1 MWTCTRL
8 GAESL
13 IGYIVKRV
21 LQSVVVLLL
30 VTMIMFVLFHLL
42 PGNPA
47 RAELGVKAQPA
58 AVTAFDKLNG
68 FNKPV
73 WYQFWIYLDHLAHGN
88 LGFSYIQNASV
99 AQLFAQRFPKSILL
113 VGLATA
119 VAILIAVPLGIF
131 QAVRRN
137 KPDDY
142 VLTGTSFVL
151 YSFPTFW
158 LGIVLIELFAITFH
172 LLPPTA
178 PEGTSVASILAN
190 WTGLILPVS
199 TLALVS
205 IAAYSRYMRSA
216 MIDSLAQDYI
226 RTAKA
231 KGLSKRAVLFRHAM
245 RNSLIPMVTLIGLS
259 IPGVLSG
266 AVITESVFNYPG
278 VGLLFIQSAGSEDF
292 SVLLGLTLV
301 AAVGV
306 IVGNLVAD
314 IGYAVLDPRIR
325 Y

>member
-1 MWTCTRL
+1 M
-8 GAESL
+8 
-13 IGYIVKRV
+13 IGYLIRRFG
-21 LQSVVVLLL
+21 QSVIVLLI
-30 VTMIMFVLFHLL
+30 VTVFMFLLFHML

-47 RAELGVKAQPA
+47 RAELGVRAQPA
-58 AVTAFDKLNG
+58 AVAAFDRLNG

-73 WYQFWIYLDHLAHGN
+73 WYQFWVYIDKLAHGN

-113 VGLATA
+113 VGLAYGLA
-119 VAILIAVPLGIF
+119 IIVAIPLGIL

-137 KPDDY
+137 KVDDY
-142 VLTGTSFVL
+142 ALTGASFIL

-158 LGIVLIELFAITFH
+158 LGIILIEVFAISLH
-172 LLPPTA
+172 WLPPTA
-178 PEGTSVASILAN
+178 PEGTSVGQILSDPK
-190 WTGLILPVS
+190 GLVLPVVN
-199 TLALVS
+199 LALVS

-226 RTAKA
+226 RTARA
-231 KGLSKRAVLFRHAM
+231 KGVSRKAILFRHAL
-245 RNSLIPMVTLIGLS
+245 RNSLIPMATLIGLS
-259 IPGVLSG
+259 VPAVLGG
-266 AVITESVFNYPG
+266 AVITEQVFNYPG

-306 IVGNLVAD
+306 IIGNLIAD
-314 IGYAVLDPRIR
+314 IGYAILDPRIR

>member
-1 MWTCTRL
+1 VT
-8 GAESL
+8 
-13 IGYIVKRV
+13 GYVLKRFG
-21 LQSVVVLLL
+21 QSVVVLLL
-30 VTMIMFVLFHLL
+30 VTVIMFVLFHLL

-47 RAELGVKAQPA
+47 RAELGVRAQPA
-58 AVTAFDKLNG
+58 AVAAFDKLQGLNR
-68 FNKPV
+68 PI
-73 WYQFWIYLDHLAHGN
+73 WYQFWVYLDHLFHGN

-99 AQLFAQRFPKSILL
+99 ALLFDQRFPKTILL
-113 VGLATA
+113 LTLATIVA
-119 VAILIAVPLGIF
+119 VVIAVPLGIF

-137 KPDDY
+137 KLDDY

-158 LGIVLIELFAITFH
+158 LGIILIEIFAITLH
-172 LLPPTA
+172 VLPPTA
-178 PEGTSVASILAN
+178 PEGTTLGQILSD
-190 WTGLILPVS
+190 WQGLILPVM

-205 IAAYSRYMRSA
+205 IASYSRYMRSA

-231 KGLSKRAVLFRHAM
+231 KGLSQRAVLFRHAL
-245 RNSLIPMVTLIGLS
+245 RNSLIPMATLIGLS
-259 IPGVLSG
+259 IPAVFSG

-278 VGLLFIQSAGSEDF
+278 VGLLFVQSADSEDF

-301 AAVGV
+301 AAIGV
-306 IVGNLVAD
+306 IIGNLVAD

>member
-1 MWTCTRL
+1 M
-8 GAESL
+8 
-13 IGYIVKRV
+13 IGYLIRRFG
-21 LQSVVVLLL
+21 QSVIVLLI
-30 VTMIMFVLFHLL
+30 VTVFMFLLFHML

-47 RAELGVKAQPA
+47 RAELGVHAQPA
-58 AVTAFDKLNG
+58 AVAAFDRLNG

-73 WYQFWIYLDHLAHGN
+73 WYQFWVYIDKLAHGN

-113 VGLATA
+113 VGLAYGLA
-119 VAILIAVPLGIF
+119 IIVAIPLGIL

-137 KPDDY
+137 KVDDY
-142 VLTGTSFVL
+142 ALTGASFIL

-158 LGIVLIELFAITFH
+158 LGIILIEVFAISLH
-172 LLPPTA
+172 WLPPTA
-178 PEGTSVASILAN
+178 PEGTSVGQILSDPK
-190 WTGLILPVS
+190 GLVLPVVN
-199 TLALVS
+199 LALVS

-226 RTAKA
+226 RTARA
-231 KGLSKRAVLFRHAM
+231 KGVGRKAILFRHAL
-245 RNSLIPMVTLIGLS
+245 RNSLIPMATLIGLS
-259 IPGVLSG
+259 VPAVLGG
-266 AVITESVFNYPG
+266 AVITEQVFNYPG

-301 AAVGV
+301 AAIGV
-306 IVGNLVAD
+306 IIGNLIAD
-314 IGYAVLDPRIR
+314 IGYAILDPRIR

>member
-1 MWTCTRL
+1 MT
-8 GAESL
+8 
-13 IGYIVKRV
+13 GYILKRFG
-21 LQSVVVLLL
+21 QSVIVLLL
-30 VTMIMFVLFHLL
+30 VTVIMFLLFHML

-58 AVTAFDKLNG
+58 AVAAFDRLQGLNR
-68 FNKPV
+68 PI
-73 WYQFWIYLDHLAHGN
+73 WYQFWIYVDHLFHGN

-99 AQLFAQRFPKSILL
+99 ALLFDQRFPKTILL
-113 VGLATA
+113 LTLATI
-119 VAILIAVPLGIF
+119 VSVVIAIPLGIL

-137 KPDDY
+137 KVDDY

-158 LGIVLIELFAITFH
+158 LGIVLIEIFSISLH

-178 PEGTSVASILAN
+178 PEGTSIGAILSD
-190 WTGLILPVS
+190 WQGMILPVM

-205 IAAYSRYMRSA
+205 IAAYSRYMRSS

-231 KGLSKRAVLFRHAM
+231 KGLSQRAILFRHAL
-245 RNSLIPMVTLIGLS
+245 RNSLIPMATLIGLS
-259 IPGVLSG
+259 IPAVLSG

-278 VGLLFIQSAGSEDF
+278 VGLLFVQSADSEDF

-301 AAVGV
+301 AAIGV
-306 IVGNLVAD
+306 IIGNLVAD

>member
-1 MWTCTRL
+1 M
-8 GAESL
+8 
-13 IGYIVKRV
+13 IGYVFRRF
-21 LQSVVVLLL
+21 LQSLLVLLL
-30 VTMIMFVLFHLL
+30 VTMIMFVMFHML

-58 AVTAFDKLNG
+58 AVAAFDKLQG
-68 FNKPV
+68 LDRPI
-73 WYQFWIYLDHLAHGN
+73 WYQFWVYVDHLLHGN

-99 AQLFAQRFPKSILL
+99 ALLFAQRFPKTILL
-113 VGLATA
+113 LTLATV
-119 VAILIAVPLGIF
+119 VAIVVAVPLGIF

-137 KPDDY
+137 KFDDY

-151 YSFPTFW
+151 YSFPVFW
-158 LGIVLIELFAITFH
+158 LGIVLIEVFAITFH

-178 PEGTSVASILAN
+178 PGGTSLGPILAD
-190 WTGLILPVS
+190 WQGMVLPVM

-205 IAAYSRYMRSA
+205 IASYSRYMRSA

-231 KGLSKRAVLFRHAM
+231 KGLSQRAVLFRHAL
-245 RNSLIPMVTLIGLS
+245 RNSLIPMATLVGLS

-278 VGLLFIQSAGSEDF
+278 VGLLFVQSAYSEDF

>member
-1 MWTCTRL
+1 MT
-8 GAESL
+8 
-13 IGYIVKRV
+13 GYILKRFG
-21 LQSVVVLLL
+21 QSVVVLLL
-30 VTMIMFVLFHLL
+30 VTVIMFIMFHLL

-58 AVTAFDKLNG
+58 AVAAFDKLQGLNR
-68 FNKPV
+68 PI
-73 WYQFWIYLDHLAHGN
+73 WYQFWIYLDHLFHGN

-99 AQLFAQRFPKSILL
+99 ALLFDQRFPKTILL
-113 VGLATA
+113 LTLATIVA
-119 VAILIAVPLGIF
+119 VVIAVPLGVL

-137 KPDDY
+137 KVDDY
-142 VLTGTSFVL
+142 ILTGASFVL

-158 LGIVLIELFAITFH
+158 LGIILIEIFSISLHI
-172 LLPPTA
+172 LPPTA
-178 PEGTSVASILAN
+178 PSGDSVTAILSD
-190 WTGLILPVS
+190 WQGLILPVM

-205 IAAYSRYMRSA
+205 IASYSRYMRSS

-231 KGLSKRAVLFRHAM
+231 KGLSQRAILFRHAL
-245 RNSLIPMVTLIGLS
+245 RNSLIPMATLIGLS
-259 IPGVLSG
+259 IPAVFSG

-278 VGLLFIQSAGSEDF
+278 VGLLFVQSATSEDF

-301 AAVGV
+301 AAIGV
-306 IVGNLVAD
+306 IIGNLVAD

>member
-1 MWTCTRL
+1 M
-8 GAESL
+8 
-13 IGYIVKRV
+13 
-21 LQSVVVLLL
+21 QSVVVLLL
-30 VTMIMFVLFHLL
+30 VTMIMFIMFHLL

-58 AVTAFDKLNG
+58 AVAAFDKLNG

-113 VGLATA
+113 VGLATV
-119 VAILIAVPLGIF
+119 VAILVAIPLGIF

-158 LGIVLIELFAITFH
+158 LGIVLIELFAITYH

-178 PEGTSVASILAN
+178 PEGTSVGSILAN

>member
-1 MWTCTRL
+1 LT
-8 GAESL
+8 
-13 IGYIVKRV
+13 GYILRRF
-21 LQSVVVLLL
+21 LQSAVVLFL
-30 VTMIMFVLFHLL
+30 VTIIMFVMFHLL

-47 RAELGVKAQPA
+47 RAELGVKAYPA
-58 AVTAFDKLNG
+58 AVAAFDKLQG
-68 FNKPV
+68 LDKPV
-73 WYQFWIYLDHLAHGN
+73 WYQFWIYLDHLVHGN

-99 AQLFAQRFPKSILL
+99 SLLFAQRFPKSILL
-113 VGLATA
+113 LGLATI
-119 VAILIAVPLGIF
+119 VAITVAVPLGVV

-137 KPDDY
+137 KADDY
-142 VLTGTSFVL
+142 MLTGGSFVL

-158 LGIVLIELFAITFH
+158 LGIILIEIFAITLH
-172 LLPPTA
+172 VLPPTA
-178 PEGTSVASILAN
+178 PSGTNVGQILAN
-190 WTGLILPVS
+190 WPGLVLPVT

-205 IAAYSRYMRSA
+205 IASYSRYMRSS

-231 KGLSKRAVLFRHAM
+231 KGVSQRVILLRHAL
-245 RNSLIPMVTLIGLS
+245 RNSLIPMATLIGLS
-259 IPGVLSG
+259 IPGLLSG

-278 VGLLFIQSAGSEDF
+278 VGLLFVQSADSEDF

>member
-1 MWTCTRL
+1 MTGYVLKR
-8 GAESL
+8 
-13 IGYIVKRV
+13 IGQAVI
-21 LQSVVVLLL
+21 VLLL
-30 VTMIMFVLFHLL
+30 VTIIMFIMFHLL

-58 AVTAFDKLNG
+58 AVAAFDKLQGLNR
-68 FNKPV
+68 PI
-73 WYQFWIYLDHLAHGN
+73 WYQFYLYLDHLVHGN
-88 LGFSYIQNASV
+88 LGFSYVQNASV
-99 AQLFAQRFPKSILL
+99 GLLFEQRFPKTIILL
-113 VGLATA
+113 SLATIVAIA
-119 VAILIAVPLGIF
+119 VAIPLGIL

-137 KPDDY
+137 KVEDY
-142 VLTGTSFVL
+142 VLTGGSFVL

-158 LGIVLIELFAITFH
+158 LGIILIEIFAISLH
-172 LLPPTA
+172 ILPPTA
-178 PEGTSVASILAN
+178 PEGTTVGAILSD
-190 WTGLILPVS
+190 WQGMILPVM

-205 IAAYSRYMRSA
+205 IASYSRYMRSS

-231 KGLSKRAVLFRHAM
+231 KGLSQRSILFRHAL
-245 RNSLIPMVTLIGLS
+245 RNSLIPMATLIGLS

-266 AVITESVFNYPG
+266 AVITEEVFNYPG
-278 VGLLFIQSAGSEDF
+278 VGLLFVQSATSEDF

-301 AAVGV
+301 AAIGV
-306 IVGNLVAD
+306 IVGNLIAD

>member
-1 MWTCTRL
+1 
-8 GAESL
+8 L
-13 IGYIVKRV
+13 IGYLIRRFG
-21 LQSVVVLLL
+21 QSVIVLLI
-30 VTMIMFVLFHLL
+30 VTVFMFLLFHML

-47 RAELGVKAQPA
+47 RAELGVRAQPA
-58 AVTAFDKLNG
+58 AVAAFDRLNG

-73 WYQFWIYLDHLAHGN
+73 WYQFWVYIDKLAHGN

-113 VGLATA
+113 VGLAYGLA
-119 VAILIAVPLGIF
+119 IIVAIPLGIL

-137 KPDDY
+137 KVDDY
-142 VLTGTSFVL
+142 ALTGASFIL

-158 LGIVLIELFAITFH
+158 LGIILIEVFAISLH
-172 LLPPTA
+172 WLPPTA
-178 PEGTSVASILAN
+178 PEGTSVGQILSDPK
-190 WTGLILPVS
+190 GLVLPVVN
-199 TLALVS
+199 LALVS

-226 RTAKA
+226 RTARA
-231 KGLSKRAVLFRHAM
+231 KGVSRKAILFRHAL
-245 RNSLIPMVTLIGLS
+245 RNSLIPMATLIGLS
-259 IPGVLSG
+259 VPAVLGG
-266 AVITESVFNYPG
+266 AVITEQVFNYPG

-306 IVGNLVAD
+306 IIGNLIAD
-314 IGYAVLDPRIR
+314 IGYAILDPRIR

>member
-1 MWTCTRL
+1 MT
-8 GAESL
+8 
-13 IGYIVKRV
+13 GYIFRRFA
-21 LQSVVVLLL
+21 QSIIVLLL
-30 VTMIMFVLFHLL
+30 VMIIMFVLFHLL

-58 AVTAFDKLNG
+58 AVAAFDRLQGLNR
-68 FNKPV
+68 PI
-73 WYQFWIYLDHLAHGN
+73 WYQFWVYVDHLLHGN

-99 AQLFAQRFPKSILL
+99 GLLFIQRFPKTILL
-113 VGLATA
+113 LTLATIVA
-119 VAILIAVPLGIF
+119 VVIAIPLGIL

-137 KPDDY
+137 KVDDY

-158 LGIVLIELFAITFH
+158 LGIILIEIFAISLH
-172 LLPPTA
+172 ILPPTA
-178 PEGTSVASILAN
+178 PEGTSVGAILSQ
-190 WTGLILPVS
+190 WQGLVLPVM

-231 KGLSKRAVLFRHAM
+231 KGLTQRAILFRHAL
-245 RNSLIPMVTLIGLS
+245 RNSLIPMATLIGLS
-259 IPGVLSG
+259 IPAVFSG

-278 VGLLFIQSAGSEDF
+278 VGLLFVQSADSEDF
-292 SVLLGLTLV
+292 SVLLGLTLI
-301 AAVGV
+301 AAIGV
-306 IVGNLVAD
+306 IIGNLVAD

>member
-1 MWTCTRL
+1 M
-8 GAESL
+8 

-113 VGLATA
+113 VGLSTA

-231 KGLSKRAVLFRHAM
+231 KGLSNRAILFRHAL
-245 RNSLIPMVTLIGLS
+245 RNSLIPMATLIGLS
-259 IPGVLSG
+259 IPGLLSG
-266 AVITESVFNYPG
+266 AVITEEVFNYPG
-278 VGLLFIQSAGSEDF
+278 VGLLFIQAADSEDF

-301 AAVGV
+301 AAIGV

>member
-1 MWTCTRL
+1 MTGYVLKR
-8 GAESL
+8 
-13 IGYIVKRV
+13 IGQAVI
-21 LQSVVVLLL
+21 VLLL
-30 VTMIMFVLFHLL
+30 VTIIMFIMFHLL

-58 AVTAFDKLNG
+58 AVAAFDKLQGLNR
-68 FNKPV
+68 PI
-73 WYQFWIYLDHLAHGN
+73 WYQFYLYLDHLVHGN
-88 LGFSYIQNASV
+88 LGFSYVQNASV
-99 AQLFAQRFPKSILL
+99 GLLFEQRFPKTIILL
-113 VGLATA
+113 SLATI
-119 VAILIAVPLGIF
+119 VAIVVAIPLGIL

-137 KPDDY
+137 KVEDY
-142 VLTGTSFVL
+142 VLTGGSFVL

-158 LGIVLIELFAITFH
+158 LGIILIEIFAISLH
-172 LLPPTA
+172 ILPPTA
-178 PEGTSVASILAN
+178 PEGTTVGAILSD
-190 WTGLILPVS
+190 WQGMILPVM

-205 IAAYSRYMRSA
+205 IASYSRYMRSS

-231 KGLSKRAVLFRHAM
+231 KGLSQRSILFRHAL
-245 RNSLIPMVTLIGLS
+245 RNSLIPMATLIGLS

-266 AVITESVFNYPG
+266 AVITEEVFNYPG
-278 VGLLFIQSAGSEDF
+278 VGLLFVQSATSEDF

-301 AAVGV
+301 AAIGV
-306 IVGNLVAD
+306 IVGNLIAD

>member
-1 MWTCTRL
+1 MT
-8 GAESL
+8 
-13 IGYIVKRV
+13 GYIFRRF
-21 LQSVVVLLL
+21 LQSLVVLLL
-30 VTMIMFVLFHLL
+30 VTLIMFLLFHLL

-58 AVTAFDKLNG
+58 AVAAFDKLQGLNR
-68 FNKPV
+68 PI
-73 WYQFWIYLDHLAHGN
+73 WYQFWIYLDHLVHGN
-88 LGFSYIQNASV
+88 LGFSYVQNASV
-99 AQLFAQRFPKSILL
+99 ALLFEQRFPKTILL
-113 VGLATA
+113 LGLATIVA
-119 VAILIAVPLGIF
+119 VVVAIPLGIL

-137 KPDDY
+137 KVDDY
-142 VLTGTSFVL
+142 ILTGGSFVL

-158 LGIVLIELFAITFH
+158 LGILLIEIFSISLH
-172 LLPPTA
+172 VLPPTA
-178 PEGTSVASILAN
+178 PEGTTVGQILSD
-190 WTGLILPVS
+190 WQGLILPVM

-231 KGLSKRAVLFRHAM
+231 KGLSQRAILFRHAL
-245 RNSLIPMVTLIGLS
+245 RNSLIPMATLIGLS
-259 IPGVLSG
+259 IPAVLSG

-278 VGLLFIQSAGSEDF
+278 VGLLFVQSADSEDF

-301 AAVGV
+301 AAIGV
-306 IVGNLVAD
+306 IIGNLVAD

>member
-1 MWTCTRL
+1 MT
-8 GAESL
+8 
-13 IGYIVKRV
+13 GYVLKRV
-21 LQSVVVLLL
+21 GQSVVVLLL
-30 VTMIMFVLFHLL
+30 VTIIMFVMFHLL

-58 AVTAFDKLNG
+58 AVAAFDRLQGLNR
-68 FNKPV
+68 PI
-73 WYQFWIYLDHLAHGN
+73 WYQFYIYVDHLLHGN

-99 AQLFAQRFPKSILL
+99 GLLFEQRFPKTIILL
-113 VGLATA
+113 SLATI
-119 VAILIAVPLGIF
+119 VALVVAVPLGIL

-137 KPDDY
+137 KVDDY
-142 VLTGTSFVL
+142 VLTGGSFVL

-158 LGIVLIELFAITFH
+158 LGIVLIEIFAISLH

-178 PEGTSVASILAN
+178 PEGTTVGAILSD
-190 WTGLILPVS
+190 WQGMVLPVM

-205 IAAYSRYMRSA
+205 IASYSRYMRSA

-231 KGLSKRAVLFRHAM
+231 KGLSQRSVLFRHAL
-245 RNSLIPMVTLIGLS
+245 RNSLIPMATLIGLS

-266 AVITESVFNYPG
+266 AVITEEVFNYPG
-278 VGLLFIQSAGSEDF
+278 VGLLFVQSATSEDF

-301 AAVGV
+301 AAIGV

>member
-1 MWTCTRL
+1 
-8 GAESL
+8 L
-13 IGYIVKRV
+13 IGYIFRRF
-21 LQSVVVLLL
+21 LQSIFVLLL
-30 VTMIMFVLFHLL
+30 VTMAMFVMFHLL

-58 AVTAFDKLNG
+58 AVAAFDKLQGLNR
-68 FNKPV
+68 PV
-73 WYQFWIYLDHLAHGN
+73 WYQFWIYIDHLVHGN
-88 LGFSYIQNASV
+88 LGFSYILNSSV
-99 AQLFAQRFPKSILL
+99 AQLFAQRFPKSVLL
-113 VGLATA
+113 LGLATV
-119 VAILIAVPLGIF
+119 VAISVAIPLGIL

-137 KPDDY
+137 KFEDY
-142 VLTGTSFVL
+142 VFTGTSFVL

-158 LGIVLIELFAITFH
+158 LGIVLIELFSITLH
-172 LLPPTA
+172 ILPPTA
-178 PEGTSVASILAN
+178 PEGTDLWQILSN
-190 WTGLILPVS
+190 WQGLVLPVA

-205 IAAYSRYMRSA
+205 IASYSRYMRSA

-231 KGLSKRAVLFRHAM
+231 KGVRQRSVLLRHAL
-245 RNSLIPMVTLIGLS
+245 RNSLIPMATLIGLS

-266 AVITESVFNYPG
+266 AIITEDVFNYPG
-278 VGLLFIQSAGSEDF
+278 VGLLFIQSADSEDF

-306 IVGNLVAD
+306 IVGNLVSD

>member
-1 MWTCTRL
+1 LT
-8 GAESL
+8 
-13 IGYIVKRV
+13 GYIFRRFA
-21 LQSVVVLLL
+21 QSLVVLLL
-30 VTMIMFVLFHLL
+30 VTVIMFIMFHLL

-58 AVTAFDKLNG
+58 AVAAFDKLQG
-68 FNKPV
+68 LNKPV

-88 LGFSYIQNASV
+88 LGFSYVQNATV
-99 AQLFAQRFPKSILL
+99 AQLFAQRFPKTIILL
-113 VGLATA
+113 ALAYA
-119 VAILIAVPLGIF
+119 VAVMVAIPLGVI

-137 KPDDY
+137 KFDDY
-142 VLTGTSFVL
+142 VLTGASFLL

-158 LGIVLIELFAITFH
+158 LGIVLIEIFAISLH
-172 LLPPTA
+172 VLPPIA
-178 PEGTSVASILAN
+178 PETTSIGGIVSD
-190 WTGLILPVS
+190 WRGMVLPVM

-205 IAAYSRYMRSA
+205 IASYSRYMRSS

-231 KGLSKRAVLFRHAM
+231 KGVSQRVILLRHAL
-245 RNSLIPMVTLIGLS
+245 RNSLIPMATLIGLS
-259 IPGVLSG
+259 IPAVLSG
-266 AVITESVFNYPG
+266 ALITESVFNYPG
-278 VGLLFIQSAGSEDF
+278 VGLLFIQSAESNDF

>member
-1 MWTCTRL
+1 LT
-8 GAESL
+8 
-13 IGYIVKRV
+13 GYILKRFG
-21 LQSVVVLLL
+21 QSVVVLLL
-30 VTMIMFVLFHLL
+30 VTMIMFIMFHLL

-58 AVTAFDKLNG
+58 AVAAFDKLQGLNR
-68 FNKPV
+68 PI
-73 WYQFWIYLDHLAHGN
+73 WYQFWIYLDHLFHGN

-99 AQLFAQRFPKSILL
+99 ALLFDQRFPKTILL
-113 VGLATA
+113 LTLATIVA
-119 VAILIAVPLGIF
+119 VVIAVPLGVY

-137 KPDDY
+137 KVDDY
-142 VLTGTSFVL
+142 MLTGTSFVL

-158 LGIVLIELFAITFH
+158 LGIILIEIFSISLHI
-172 LLPPTA
+172 LPPTA
-178 PEGTSVASILAN
+178 PSGDSVTAILSD
-190 WTGLILPVS
+190 WQGLILPVM

-205 IAAYSRYMRSA
+205 IASYSRYMRSS

-231 KGLSKRAVLFRHAM
+231 KGLSQRAILFRHAL
-245 RNSLIPMVTLIGLS
+245 RNSLIPMATLIGLS
-259 IPGVLSG
+259 IPAVFSG

-278 VGLLFIQSAGSEDF
+278 VGLLFVQSATSEDF

-301 AAVGV
+301 AAIGV
-306 IVGNLVAD
+306 IIGNLVAD

>member
-1 MWTCTRL
+1 MT
-8 GAESL
+8 
-13 IGYIVKRV
+13 GYIIRRIG
-21 LQSVVVLLL
+21 QSVVVLLL
-30 VTMIMFVLFHLL
+30 VTMVMFLMFHML

-58 AVTAFDKLNG
+58 AVAAFDKLNG
-68 FNKPV
+68 FDRPV

-88 LGFSYIQNASV
+88 LGFSYLQNASV
-99 AQLFAQRFPKSILL
+99 AQLFLQRFPKSVLL
-113 VGLATA
+113 LSLATL
-119 VAILIAVPLGIF
+119 VAITVAVPLGVL

-137 KPDDY
+137 KIDDY

-158 LGIVLIELFAITFH
+158 LGIILIEIFAISLH
-172 LLPPTA
+172 VLPPSA
-178 PEGTSVASILAN
+178 PSGTSLGAILSD
-190 WTGLILPVS
+190 WQGLVLPVA

-205 IAAYSRYMRSA
+205 IASYSRYMRSA

-226 RTAKA
+226 RTARA
-231 KGLSKRAVLFRHAM
+231 KGLSERLVLLRHAL
-245 RNSLIPMVTLIGLS
+245 RNSLIPMATLIGLS
-259 IPGVLSG
+259 VPGVLGG
-266 AVITESVFNYPG
+266 AVITEDVFNYPG
-278 VGLLFIQSAGSEDF
+278 VGLLFIQSATSEDF

>member
-1 MWTCTRL
+1 MT
-8 GAESL
+8 
-13 IGYIVKRV
+13 GYILKRFG
-21 LQSVVVLLL
+21 QSVVVLLL
-30 VTMIMFVLFHLL
+30 VTVIMFIMFHLL

-58 AVTAFDKLNG
+58 AVAAFDKLQGLNR
-68 FNKPV
+68 PI
-73 WYQFWIYLDHLAHGN
+73 WYQFWIYLDHLFHGN

-99 AQLFAQRFPKSILL
+99 ALLFDQRFPKTILL
-113 VGLATA
+113 LTLATIVA
-119 VAILIAVPLGIF
+119 VVIAVPLGIF

-137 KPDDY
+137 RVDDY
-142 VLTGTSFVL
+142 MLTGASFVL

-158 LGIVLIELFAITFH
+158 LGIILIEIFSISLHI
-172 LLPPTA
+172 LPPTA
-178 PEGTSVASILAN
+178 PSGDSVTAILSD
-190 WTGLILPVS
+190 WQGLILPVM

-205 IAAYSRYMRSA
+205 IASYSRYMRSS

-231 KGLSKRAVLFRHAM
+231 KGLSQRAILFRHAL
-245 RNSLIPMVTLIGLS
+245 RNSLIPMATLIGLS
-259 IPGVLSG
+259 IPAVFSG

-278 VGLLFIQSAGSEDF
+278 VGLLFVQSATSEDF

-301 AAVGV
+301 AAIGV
-306 IVGNLVAD
+306 IIGNLVAD

>member
-1 MWTCTRL
+1 M
-8 GAESL
+8 
-13 IGYIVKRV
+13 IGYLIRRFG
-21 LQSVVVLLL
+21 QSVIVLLI
-30 VTMIMFVLFHLL
+30 VTVFMFLLFHML

-47 RAELGVKAQPA
+47 RAELGVRAQPA
-58 AVTAFDKLNG
+58 AVAAFDRLNG

-73 WYQFWIYLDHLAHGN
+73 WYQFWVYIDKLAHGN

-113 VGLATA
+113 VGLAYA
-119 VAILIAVPLGIF
+119 LAIIVAIPLGIV

-137 KPDDY
+137 KVDDY
-142 VLTGTSFVL
+142 ALTGASFIL

-158 LGIVLIELFAITFH
+158 LGIILIEVFAISLH
-172 LLPPTA
+172 WLPPTA
-178 PEGTSVASILAN
+178 PEGTSVGQILSDPK
-190 WTGLILPVS
+190 GLVLPVVN
-199 TLALVS
+199 LALVS

-226 RTAKA
+226 RTARA
-231 KGLSKRAVLFRHAM
+231 KGVGRKAILFRHAL
-245 RNSLIPMVTLIGLS
+245 RNSLIPMATLIGLS
-259 IPGVLSG
+259 VPAVLGG
-266 AVITESVFNYPG
+266 AVITEQVFNYPG

-301 AAVGV
+301 AAIGV
-306 IVGNLVAD
+306 IIGNLIAD
-314 IGYAVLDPRIR
+314 IGYAILDPRIR

>member
-1 MWTCTRL
+1 
-8 GAESL
+8 
-13 IGYIVKRV
+13 
-21 LQSVVVLLL
+21 VVLLL
-30 VTMIMFVLFHLL
+30 VTMIMFILFHLL

-58 AVTAFDKLNG
+58 AVAAFDKLNG

-73 WYQFWIYLDHLAHGN
+73 WDQFWIYLDRLAHGN

-119 VAILIAVPLGIF
+119 VAILIAIPLGIF

-137 KPDDY
+137 RPDDY

-178 PEGTSVASILAN
+178 PEGTSLGSILAN

-278 VGLLFIQSAGSEDF
+278 VGLLFIQSADSEDF